1 MCWHPWNAPCLSVR
15 RPHHARPPP
24 ADDRA
29 HIPASTERKKYQA
42 RLVPMLATNPLA
54 HSPRKPDGH
63 LRVLRRL
70 QNLIIQR
77 SRNAHTDRKMVHIR
91 GYQTARGS
99 TQMPAC
105 KIP

>member
-1 MCWHPWNAPCLSVR
+1 MCWRLWNASPR
-15 RPHHARPPP
+15 RPPPPPPPP

-63 LRVLRRL
+63 LRVLRGL

-77 SRNAHTDRKMVHIR
+77 SRNAHTDREMVHIR
-91 GYQTARGS
+91 GSQTARGS